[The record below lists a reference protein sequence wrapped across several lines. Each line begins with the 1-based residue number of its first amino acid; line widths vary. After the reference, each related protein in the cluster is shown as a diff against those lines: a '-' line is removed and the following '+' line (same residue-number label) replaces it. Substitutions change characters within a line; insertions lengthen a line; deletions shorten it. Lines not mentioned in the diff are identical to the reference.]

1 MKNTWKTI
9 SIISITLF
17 AILWISGKFF
27 ESEYN
32 MIEFRNLLVVIYLFA
47 SLKYYQLE
55 LKSKDAIIASLQS
68 KLEKK

>member
-1 MKNTWKTI
+1 MKNTLKTI
-9 SIISITLF
+9 SIISIALF
-17 AILWISGKFF
+17 TILWISGKFF

-32 MIEFRNLLVVIYLFA
+32 MIEFRNLLVLIYLFT

-55 LKSKDAIIASLQS
+55 LKTKDAVIASLQS